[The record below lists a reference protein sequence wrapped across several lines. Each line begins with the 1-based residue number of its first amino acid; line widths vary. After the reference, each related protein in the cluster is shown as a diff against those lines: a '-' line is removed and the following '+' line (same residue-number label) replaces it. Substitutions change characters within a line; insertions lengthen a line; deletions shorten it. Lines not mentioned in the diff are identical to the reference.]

1 MWLPGVGCC
10 CAGAGGV
17 QDVGMGGGGGQKAAP
32 HRCQRAGYTRGR
44 VACGQGHTMAYLKVA
59 SGHVL
64 HGCLD
69 AAEGEEGAAFEHHG
83 AGHKQRI
90 CGARHSK
97 ERSLWSAQ
105 GPATQ
110 LL

>member
-1 MWLPGVGCC
+1 MPYLEV
-10 CAGAGGV
+10 
-17 QDVGMGGGGGQKAAP
+17 AP
-32 HRCQRAGYTRGR
+32 
-44 VACGQGHTMAYLKVA
+44 
-59 SGHVL
+59 GHVL

-90 CGARHSK
+90 CKARRSK

-110 LL
+110 LLSRHGMLGTRTEVLRQHGERRMP